1 VIITKLLGVYFYKV
15 VLIMIHFY
23 SLTLFVDESSGDAM
37 PQSTSMQS
45 MLVRVGSVADDAF
58 HNGMSLQSSI

>member
-1 VIITKLLGVYFYKV
+1 
-15 VLIMIHFY
+15 MIHFY